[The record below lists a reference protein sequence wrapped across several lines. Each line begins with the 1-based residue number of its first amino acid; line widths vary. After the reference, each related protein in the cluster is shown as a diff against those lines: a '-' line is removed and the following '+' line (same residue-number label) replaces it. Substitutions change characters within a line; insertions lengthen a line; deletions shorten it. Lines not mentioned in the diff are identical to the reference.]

1 MKLRGTSVRRVAS
14 NHDCAAVMMSM
25 VRMHEI
31 TLDTLDLW
39 VKMQGYYFF
48 LSEEERM
55 NVDMDYDTTAERL
68 NVEADAYKMGLPVLK
83 KLGFIQCL
91 GAGKTRLLRAGEVI
105 ETLGKR
111 SANRGTVAA

>member
-14 NHDCAAVMMSM
+14 NHDCAAVMMTM
-25 VRMHEI
+25 VGMSEI
-31 TLDTLDLW
+31 KLDQLDLW
-39 VKMQGYYFF
+39 VKLQGYYFF

-55 NVDMDYDTTAERL
+55 EVDLNFDTTAERL
-68 NVEADAYKMGLPVLK
+68 NVEADAYKVGMPVLK
-83 KLGFIQCL
+83 QLGFIQCL

-111 SANRGTVAA
+111 SASRGTVAA